1 MNEASEYRTN
11 PSLLGRLGTDPSNAT
26 AWTEFVRRYGGL
38 IYRWCRVWD
47 LQDADAQDVTQNIL
61 LRVARQMR
69 TFRYDPKRR
78 FRGWLRAVAHGAWCD
93 WLTEQNRPDH
103 ATGDSAALHR
113 LSAIAARDDLLH
125 RLEAEYDCE
134 LLEFASA
141 QVRLRVTPQSWEAF
155 RLQAIEGLSG
165 AETADRLAMNV
176 GAVFVAKS
184 RVHKL
189 LQQAIREL
197 EGGQK
202 SADEP
207 GV

>member
-1 MNEASEYRTN
+1 M
-11 PSLLGRLGTDPSNAT
+11 
-26 AWTEFVRRYGGL
+26 
-38 IYRWCRVWD
+38 
-47 LQDADAQDVTQNIL
+47 
-61 LRVARQMR
+61 
-69 TFRYDPKRR
+69 
-78 FRGWLRAVAHGAWCD
+78 
-93 WLTEQNRPDH
+93 
-103 ATGDSAALHR
+103 
-113 LSAIAARDDLLH
+113 
-125 RLEAEYDCE
+125 
-134 LLEFASA
+134 
-141 QVRLRVTPQSWEAF
+141 RLRVTPQSWEAF

-165 AETADRLAMNV
+165 AETAERLAMNV